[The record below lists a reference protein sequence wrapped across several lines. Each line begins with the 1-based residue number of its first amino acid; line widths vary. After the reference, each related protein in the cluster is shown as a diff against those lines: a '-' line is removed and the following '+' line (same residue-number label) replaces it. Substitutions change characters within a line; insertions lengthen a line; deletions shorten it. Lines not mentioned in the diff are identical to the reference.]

1 MQSYLTPEETAQQLK
16 VEVTEIMLLIEQGK
30 LRGIRIGNN
39 IRIPEQ
45 EVEKLLITS
54 AAGPNPEEVSASLLT
69 ETPPDNSR
77 SMRTR
82 TGRATF
88 RMRGGVATGAD
99 IWPGKMRYPIKLPK
113 WFMDDLLANFS
124 EREVAVGGSFDEPLR
139 GSVGEFI
146 QEKLKTKMNPA
157 VYLAAL
163 LIEEGYA
170 DVSRRGY
177 IRFRSRDGNR
187 QGPQARGARP
197 AAGAVLHP
205 ARAL

>member
-54 AAGPNPEEVSASLLT
+54 AAGPNPEDVSASLLT

-88 RMRGGVATGAD
+88 RARGGVPTGAD
-99 IWPGKMRYPIKLPK
+99 SRPGKMR
-113 WFMDDLLANFS
+113 
-124 EREVAVGGSFDEPLR
+124 RPL
-139 GSVGEFI
+139 
-146 QEKLKTKMNPA
+146 KP
-157 VYLAAL
+157 
-163 LIEEGYA
+163 
-170 DVSRRGY
+170 
-177 IRFRSRDGNR
+177 
-187 QGPQARGARP
+187 PQR
-197 AAGAVLHP
+197 VM
-205 ARAL
+205 